1 MRPHRIEPLIESGE
15 LAARVR
21 ALAAQISA
29 DYRGRDLLIVGV
41 LKGAFVFCADL
52 LRHLEGVH
60 PQVDFIA
67 CSSYGA
73 ATETSGVVRIL
84 KDLNEPV
91 TGREVLL
98 VEDIVDTGLTLQ
110 YLQAHLR
117 SQSPRSLR
125 TAVLLDKPYRR
136 QVPVEVDYRGFEIP
150 DLFVVG
156 YGIDWA
162 ERYRHLPY
170 IGAARFLDGEGA

>member
-1 MRPHRIEPLIESGE
+1 MRPHRIERLIGAEE

-21 ALAAQISA
+21 ELAAQISA
-29 DYRGRDLLIVGV
+29 DYRGQELLVVGV

-52 LRHLEGVH
+52 LQHLEGVRA
-60 PQVDFIA
+60 QVDFIA
-67 CSSYGA
+67 CSSYGT

-84 KDLNEPV
+84 KDLNAPV
-91 TGREVLL
+91 TDRDVLL

-117 SQSPRSLR
+117 SQGPRSLR

-136 QVPVEVDYRGFEIP
+136 QVPVPVDYRGFEIP

-162 ERYRHLPY
+162 EHYRHLPY
-170 IGAARFLDGEGA
+170 IGAVRFL

>member
-1 MRPHRIEPLIESGE
+1 MRPHRIEPLIEADV

-21 ALAAQISA
+21 DLAAQISA
-29 DYRGRDLLIVGV
+29 DYQGRDLLIVGV

-52 LRHLEGVH
+52 LRNFQGIHTR
-60 PQVDFIA
+60 VDFIA
-67 CSSYGA
+67 CSSYGV

-110 YLQAHLR
+110 YLQAHLH
-117 SQSPRSLR
+117 QQHPRSLR

-136 QVPVEVDYRGFEIP
+136 QVPVQVDYRGFEIP

-162 ERYRHLPY
+162 EHYRHLPY
-170 IGAARFLDGEGA
+170 IGAVRFLDG